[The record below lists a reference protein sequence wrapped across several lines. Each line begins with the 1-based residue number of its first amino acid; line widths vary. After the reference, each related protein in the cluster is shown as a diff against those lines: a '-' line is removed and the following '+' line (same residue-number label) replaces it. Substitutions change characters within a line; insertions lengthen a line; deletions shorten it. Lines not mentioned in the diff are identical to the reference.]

1 MFKGGGERNCCST
14 SRTLPCQRELCC
26 CTFRRVCPAGLPR
39 ARCAALGNACLTTAT
54 LFSYPCT
61 NAVSHSHISRL
72 HFAKRDITHHTVDG
86 HGTRA
91 SPFQPPAFSHF
102 QPPPHFHSYAG
113 AGAAMSL
120 HDLTFRDVE
129 HLLPRDTL
137 VVLNHSRV
145 ITARLH
151 MAKQDTGGAVEVPP
165 L

>member
-1 MFKGGGERNCCST
+1 M
-14 SRTLPCQRELCC
+14 
-26 CTFRRVCPAGLPR
+26 A
-39 ARCAALGNACLTTAT
+39 
-54 LFSYPCT
+54 
-61 NAVSHSHISRL
+61 
-72 HFAKRDITHHTVDG
+72 
-86 HGTRA
+86 
-91 SPFQPPAFSHF
+91 
-102 QPPPHFHSYAG
+102 
-113 AGAAMSL
+113 L